1 MERKHFKPK
10 YSIYTFKAE
19 DDWGDYRNGKQRIN
33 KPNKEGYV
41 THRYT
46 CEDGSSIKILEHVA
60 KWEYFNGEIPEGL
73 VVDHIIPI
81 RNGGTNKLS
90 NLRLVTPMGN
100 ANNDLTKQNLSKALK
115 GIVHGEE
122 WNRKIGEGNK
132 GKKRS
137 EEDKRKM
144 SERMS
149 GKNHPFWG
157 KQRSDETKSKISKS
171 NKGKH
176 RTEESKK
183 KMSEALKGK
192 YIGSKSFW
200 FGKNLSEEHKKKLS
214 DAKKGK
220 ISNRAIP
227 IVQLTLEDAF
237 IAEHPNGNVE
247 GFCQSA
253 ISNCCRGK
261 QKKHKGCKFMYKSD
275 YEQKLLED
283 LCSQQLN

>member
-41 THRYT
+41 THRYA
-46 CEDGSSIKILEHVA
+46 CEDGNSIKILEHVA

-73 VVDHIIPI
+73 VVDHIIPL

-137 EEDKRKM
+137 EE
-144 SERMS
+144 
-149 GKNHPFWG
+149 
-157 KQRSDETKSKISKS
+157 
-171 NKGKH
+171 
-176 RTEESKK
+176 SKK

-220 ISNRAIP
+220 LSNRAIP
-227 IVQLTLEDAF
+227 IVQLTLEDKF
-237 IAEHPNGNVE
+237 IAEFPNGNVE

-253 ISNCCRGK
+253 ISACCRGK

-283 LCSQQLN
+283 LCSQQLK

>member
-41 THRYT
+41 THRYV
-46 CEDGSSIKILEHVA
+46 CEDGDSIKILEHVA

-81 RNGGTNKLS
+81 SSGGTNKLS
-90 NLRLVTPMGN
+90 NLRLVTPKGN
-100 ANNDLTKQNLSKALK
+100 ANNEITKANLSKALK

-122 WNRKIGEGNK
+122 WNKKISESNKGKKMSEEAVRKMSEHMKERLKDPTNHPMYGRKGKDNPLFGIKLSEEHKNKIGKSNK

-137 EEDKRKM
+137 EECKAKMRDRKP
-144 SERMS
+144 SE
-149 GKNHPFWG
+149 
-157 KQRSDETKSKISKS
+157 ET
-171 NKGKH
+171 
-176 RTEESKK
+176 RK
-183 KMSEALKGK
+183 KM
-192 YIGSKSFW
+192 
-200 FGKNLSEEHKKKLS
+200 S

-220 ISNRAIP
+220 LSNRAIP

-247 GFCQSA
+247 GFCQSSVSA
-253 ISNCCRGK
+253 CCRGK
-261 QKKHKGCKFMYKSD
+261 LKKHKGCKFMYKSD
-275 YEQKLLED
+275 YEKLLEGFA
-283 LCSQQLN
+283 SQEL